1 MDFRNNFFVEKV
13 IRLWHTLSRELV
25 ESPSLEVLKERL
37 ICNERRLKRVA
48 SFSSQA
54 FKDFPSVC
62 SSDVTK
68 SFKFMYWRLFCLSVL
83 LINTSDGFGR
93 HLFRCIFEKP

>member
-48 SFSSQA
+48 SFS
-54 FKDFPSVC
+54 
-62 SSDVTK
+62 
-68 SFKFMYWRLFCLSVL
+68 
-83 LINTSDGFGR
+83 
-93 HLFRCIFEKP
+93 